1 MSLYDRSVVAA
12 SDALQK
18 TLSMSFAPS
27 PRLTFREWSE
37 QNIVLPKSVT
47 ARPGKF
53 KPLIYQEG
61 IMDAFS
67 DPRIRDVVVV
77 KPTQVGYTALL
88 EAYIAYC
95 LEHDPSSVLFYLPTD
110 DDLRR
115 FHDDHFMPIVNNTNA
130 LKEIMRFDGE
140 WNIRRTVKGSRVS
153 FLSAA
158 VAKNFQ
164 SHRARVLM
172 IDEISSDA
180 YDPSGKIKE
189 DKVNAGMERTGSFSR
204 RKHIIGGTPAV
215 ADRCRVWSWF
225 LRGDQ
230 RKLFVPDPKTG
241 EMHALEFGD
250 RSTRH
255 GLKWTDRDAESV
267 VYRFPS
273 GVEVSERDFDKNIL
287 PQAKWIATAK
297 PIDPKIASFQFN
309 ALVSPMSGAD
319 WPTVVRKWLDA
330 KDQFR
335 TNPAPMRSFYNTVL
349 GLPFEDFE
357 AKKGMRTVH
366 ELEDLKER
374 FSAEIPD
381 GVNFLTA
388 SVDVQSS
395 DGGWFQVKIVGWG
408 YDEKMW
414 VIGDWFFRNKS
425 LGLRSTWDSL
435 GDFLKKPWLT
445 SDGRE
450 MRIQAVCVDT
460 GGHYTKEAYDFCE
473 RNKSKRFF
481 PIKGKSNAKG
491 KRSND
496 GKVWPVEM
504 SVTDKGRV
512 YLVDVDIVKD
522 TLFRRLHGDK
532 DAPNAIVFPSEPL
545 PDAVECDAEYFKNL
559 TKEKK
564 EYVPGGSGYFWTEA
578 SGQEVWDTLVY
589 NYVALE
595 GLRSIT
601 GRNVFVTKTGKA
613 PDQLKAIAK
622 KINSKEKS
630 ISDDEQEQVI
640 EKRPQAVR
648 RKKPRA
654 AWGVRR

>member
-12 SDALQK
+12 HEALKQ
-18 TLSMSFAPS
+18 TLAMSFAPA
-27 PRLTFREWSE
+27 PRLSLRDWS
-37 QNIVLPKSVT
+37 QNNIILPKSVT

-53 KPLIYQEG
+53 RPLVYQEG

-95 LEHDPSSVLFYLPTD
+95 LEHDPSSLLFYLPTD

-115 FHDDHFMPIVNNTNA
+115 FHDDHFMPIVNNTAA
-130 LKEIMRFDGE
+130 LKEIMRWDGE
-140 WNIRRTVKGSRVS
+140 WNIRRTIKGSRVT

-204 RKHIIGGTPAV
+204 RKHIIGGTPAIM
-215 ADRCRVWSWF
+215 DRCRVWSWF
-225 LRGDQ
+225 LRGDK

-241 EMHALEFGD
+241 EMHDLQFGD

-255 GLKWTDRDAESV
+255 GLKWTGRDAESV

-273 GVEVSERDFDKNIL
+273 GVEVSEREFDRNVL
-287 PQAKWIATAK
+287 PAAKWIPTAK
-297 PIDPKIASFQFN
+297 PEDPKIASFQFN
-309 ALVSPMSGAD
+309 ALVSPMNGAD
-319 WPTVVRKWLDA
+319 WPTIVRKWLDA
-330 KDQFR
+330 KDQIR

-357 AKKGMRTVH
+357 AKKGMRSLH
-366 ELEDLKER
+366 ELEDLKEHYE
-374 FSAEIPD
+374 AEVPN

-388 SVDVQSS
+388 SVDVQSG
-395 DGGWFQVKIVGWG
+395 DGGWFQVKIAGWG
-408 YDEKMW
+408 YEEKMW
-414 VIGDWFFRNKS
+414 VIGDWVFKDKPLSIRAA
-425 LGLRSTWDSL
+425 WDAL
-435 GDFLKKPWLT
+435 EEFLKKTWKT

-450 MRIQAVCVDT
+450 LRIQAVAVDT
-460 GGHYTKEAYDFCE
+460 GGHFTQEAYGFCE
-473 RNKSKRFF
+473 RNKARRFF
-481 PIKGKSNAKG
+481 PIKGKNNAKG

-496 GKVWPVEM
+496 GKAWPAEV

-512 YLVDVDIVKD
+512 YMVDVDIIKD
-522 TLFRRLHGDK
+522 TMFRRLHGDK
-532 DAPNAIVFPSEPL
+532 AAPNAIVFPMEPL
-545 PDAVECDAEYFKNL
+545 GGARECDADYFKDL

-564 EYVPGGSGYFWTEA
+564 EYVPGGTGYYWTKA
-578 SGQEVWDTLVY
+578 SGQEVWDTLIY
-589 NYVALE
+589 NFAALE
-595 GLRSIT
+595 GLRAIP
-601 GRNVFVTKTGKA
+601 GRNAFVAKTGKNPEQLKKA
-613 PDQLKAIAK
+613 AEKRANSGAPVKEKEPDQVF
-622 KINSKEKS
+622 
-630 ISDDEQEQVI
+630 Q
-640 EKRPQAVR
+640 KRKQ
-648 RKKPRA
+648 KKPRA
-654 AWGVRR
+654 RWGVR